1 MKDYQIG
8 DRIVLKIV
16 KNRSNPFSIVSQA
29 NTSQAGQD
37 YRQFKKVQVGSDNKD
52 FIELTRVPNLKNPRS
67 IKLE

>member
-16 KNRSNPFSIVSQA
+16 QNRSNPFSIVSQA

-37 YRQFKKVQVGSDNKD
+37 YRQFM
-52 FIELTRVPNLKNPRS
+52 ETLR
-67 IKLE
+67 